1 MCISATVL
9 AVASVVTAAAGT
21 AVSISAANAQASAQ
35 QQQLKL
41 QQEQLRQE
49 RENQLMQT
57 QQAEIARLREF
68 NKQRASN
75 LASLA
80 SMGLG
85 MSMSYLQG
93 TEAAEEQALRL
104 DLSNLRLGYL
114 TGSNR
119 IADEIRVNKLSSQVV
134 NYNKNAAIIGAGLN
148 FVQSGIN
155 AANYYNNYNTPGK
168 QSPTGTGEVTVLA
181 MNTATTGSA
190 PRKG

>member
-9 AVASVVTAAAGT
+9 AIASVVTSAAGA
-21 AVSISAANAQASAQ
+21 AVSIASANAQASAQ
-35 QQQLKL
+35 QQQLQL
-41 QQEQLRQE
+41 QQEQLKAE

-57 QQAEIARLREF
+57 QQAEIARLKEF

-93 TEAAEEQALRL
+93 TEKAEEQALRM

-119 IADEIRVNKLSSQVV
+119 IADEIRVNRLSSQVV
-134 NYNKNAAIIGAGLN
+134 NFNKNAAIVGAGLSV
-148 FVQSGIN
+148 VQSGIN
-155 AANYYNNYNTPGK
+155 AANYVKTYNTPK
-168 QSPTGTGEVTVLA
+168 SPSPTGTGQTIVGG
-181 MNTATTGSA
+181 GS
-190 PRKG
+190 